1 MVPRLV
7 GITGALLQASVG
19 DFVVDVLLEHVLV
32 RELYVPVEML
42 QLGRLVAGS
51 RPNHQPIA
59 ILIFVSERTNKRHH
73 HRGQWRTCATRDEP
87 CLGPLFL
94 TQSGM
99 SNSR

>member
-7 GITGALLQASVG
+7 GITGALLQAIVG

-32 RELYVPVEML
+32 CELYVPVEIL

-51 RPNHQPIA
+51 RPNHQPIV

-73 HRGQWRTCATRDEP
+73 HRG
-87 CLGPLFL
+87 
-94 TQSGM
+94 
-99 SNSR
+99 